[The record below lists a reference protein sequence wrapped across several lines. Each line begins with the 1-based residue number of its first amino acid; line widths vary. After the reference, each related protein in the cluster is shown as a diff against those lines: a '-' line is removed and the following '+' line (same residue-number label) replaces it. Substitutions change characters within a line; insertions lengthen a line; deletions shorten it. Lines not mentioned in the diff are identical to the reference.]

1 MTLTLKAGTRLVIAS
16 HNKGKVRE
24 MGELLA
30 PFGIETISVAELGL
44 PEPDETGTSF
54 IENAKLKAVAAA
66 NASGMLA
73 LSDDS
78 GLEIKA
84 IGGAPGIHSAL
95 WGGPAKDFNLAMAKV
110 EDAMRKR
117 NATDMTANFTCALA
131 LAEPGGEA
139 LTFEG
144 KVFGRIV
151 FPPRGMRGFGYDPIF
166 IADGETLSFGEMDP
180 DAKHAIS
187 HRARAFEKLMSATFD
202 DD

>member
-1 MTLTLKAGTRLVIAS
+1 MTPTLKARTRLVIAS

-54 IENAKLKAVAAA
+54 VENAKLKAVAAA

-95 WGGPAKDFNLAMAKV
+95 WGGPEKDFNLAMAKV

-117 NATDMTANFTCALA
+117 GATDMTANFTCALA

-139 LTFEG
+139 LAFEG
-144 KVFGRIV
+144 KVFGKII
-151 FPPRGMRGFGYDPIF
+151 FPPRGTSGIGYDPIF

-187 HRARAFEKLMSATFD
+187 HRARAFEKLMIATFD

>member
-1 MTLTLKAGTRLVIAS
+1 MTLTLKPGTRVVIAS

-95 WGGPAKDFNLAMAKV
+95 WGGPTKDFNLAMAKV

-117 NATDMTANFTCALA
+117 GATDMTANFTCALV

-139 LTFEG
+139 LAFEG
-144 KVFGRIV
+144 KVFGKIA

-166 IADGETLSFGEMDP
+166 IADGETLTFGEMDP

-187 HRARAFEKLMSATFD
+187 HRARAFEKLMIATFD